1 MASYNSTSSGYQI
14 VGYGNSSASNYSVTT
29 KQWAKQT
36 CCGSF
41 KAGQRCTDCPA

>member
-1 MASYNSTSSGYQI
+1 MVSYGSTSRGYQV
-14 VGYGNSSASNYSVTT
+14 VGYGNSSTSNYSVTT
-29 KQWAKQT
+29 TTWKKTT